1 MKAVIPVAGEGTRLR
16 PHTHTVPK
24 PLLKVAGKA
33 ILGHILDDVVHL
45 GISEVVLIVGY
56 RGRHIVDYVEA
67 NYDLKVSFVEQGERL
82 GLGHAIYLTKD
93 IVGAEPV
100 LVMLG
105 DTIFKGDFAR
115 IVGAGGNYL
124 GVKEVPDPERFGVV
138 EVDGGRI
145 VNLVEKPAEP
155 QSNLAIVGIYC
166 IQDGA
171 KLYDALETIISDD
184 LKTRGEYQLTD
195 ALNLMIRRGVDLKA
209 FEIEGW
215 YDCGK
220 PETLLETNRD
230 LLEMAGSRVSVPGS
244 IIIDPVNIGDDVE
257 IESSV
262 IGPYV
267 SISDRTVVRKSIIR
281 NSILG
286 SGALVEDALLDS
298 SLIGDNAVVRGLFK
312 KLNVGDSSEIDFS

>member
-1 MKAVIPVAGEGTRLR
+1 MKAIIPVAGEGTRLR

-24 PLLKVAGKA
+24 PLLRVAGKA
-33 ILGHILDDVVHL
+33 ILGHILDDVVQL
-45 GISEVVLIVGY
+45 GIRDVVLIVGY
-56 RGRHIVDYVEA
+56 RGEHIVEYVKA
-67 NYDLKVSFVEQGERL
+67 NYDLNVVFVEQGERL

-93 IVGAEPV
+93 HVGDEPV

-124 GVKEVPDPERFGVV
+124 GVKEVPDPERFGVAEV
-138 EVDGGRI
+138 EEGRI

-155 QSNLAIVGIYC
+155 RSNLAIVGIYY
-166 IQDGA
+166 IEDAG
-171 KLYDALETIISDD
+171 KLFDALETIISDD
-184 LKTRGEYQLTD
+184 LRTRGEYQLTD
-195 ALNLMIRRGVDLKA
+195 ALNLMISRGIDIQA

-220 PETLLETNRD
+220 AETLLETNRD
-230 LLEMAGSRVSVPGS
+230 LLQMSGARMTVPGS
-244 IIIDPVNIGDDVE
+244 IIIDPVNIAEDVK

-262 IGPYV
+262 IGPFV
-267 SISDRTVVRKSIIR
+267 SMSGKTVVRKSIIR

-286 SGALVEDALLDS
+286 SGTLVEDALLDS
-298 SLIGDNAVVRGLFK
+298 SLIGDNAIVRGIFK
-312 KLNVGDSSEIDFS
+312 KLNVGDSSEIDFT